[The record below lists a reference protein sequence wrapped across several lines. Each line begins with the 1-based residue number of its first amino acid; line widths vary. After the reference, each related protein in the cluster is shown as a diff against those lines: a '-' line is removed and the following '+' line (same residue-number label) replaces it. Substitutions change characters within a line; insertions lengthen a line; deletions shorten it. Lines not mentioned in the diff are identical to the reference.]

1 MSYENIPIE
10 YKIEIE
16 DVINTKTLT
25 DASKKTYRNNF
36 NKIYQK
42 IQSSINEANQADL
55 WIIINDLS
63 TNLNSKLTYLN
74 IPILIKTYYHSPVN
88 YLTNIREAL
97 MLERDQI
104 QKEPVKILDLPPYSV
119 INNFVNELY
128 NIDKRKFIVNYLT
141 LHYGVR
147 NKDVDVFITTKDD
160 TDGKRNCF
168 DNELNYLVVKNNAI
182 EWIRNDYK
190 TSKTYGQQRHQIK
203 NKQFVEAVK
212 SLRLNTYLL
221 SSTDKPVLLGS
232 LNNMITNMLYKHND
246 KNLTEADYFKI
257 NISYLQSKP
266 NSFSKILQLGQNRGT
281 DPKTIEA
288 YYNGLSK
295 TIIE

>member
-1 MSYENIPIE
+1 MSSNYENIPIE
-10 YKIEIE
+10 FKTEIE

-25 DASKKTYRNNF
+25 DASKKTYRQNF
-36 NKIYQK
+36 NKIFQK
-42 IQSSINEANQADL
+42 IQSSIKEADQAEL
-55 WIIINDLS
+55 FLIINDLT

-74 IPILIKTYYHSPVN
+74 IPILIKTYYHYPVN
-88 YLTNIREAL
+88 YLTDIREAL

-104 QKEPVKILDLPPYSV
+104 QKEPIKILDLPPYSV

-160 TDGKRNCF
+160 VKNF
-168 DNELNYLVVKNNAI
+168 DNELNYLVVKNNEI

-190 TSKTYGQQRHQIK
+190 TSKTYGQQRHKIK
-203 NKQFVEAVK
+203 NQQFIDAVK

-232 LNNMITNMLYKHND
+232 LNNMITNMLYKHNL
-246 KNLTEADYFKI
+246 KNLNESDYFKI
-257 NISYLQSKP
+257 NIAHLQSKP
-266 NSFSKILQLGQNRGT
+266 NSYTKILALGQHRGT

-288 YYNGLSK
+288 YYNVVSK
-295 TIIE
+295 RIE